1 MKVFN
6 YMPFRK
12 DWEEQKIKEFMDKI
26 EKKRKKQIENNQIK
40 QDGD

>member
-1 MKVFN
+1 
-6 YMPFRK
+6 MPFRK

-26 EKKRKKQIENNQIK
+26 GKGKKQIENNQIK